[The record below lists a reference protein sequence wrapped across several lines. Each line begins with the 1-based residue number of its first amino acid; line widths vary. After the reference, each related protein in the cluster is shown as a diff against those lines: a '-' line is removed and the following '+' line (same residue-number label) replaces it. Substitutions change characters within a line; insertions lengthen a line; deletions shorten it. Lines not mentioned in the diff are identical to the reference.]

1 MTFLSTRNGNQPSST
16 IEIIGDHIV
25 IRDLEIRHPEAA
37 SYLSQL
43 PQSQQE
49 PALLNCFEMGFTC
62 IQVAQVRQ
70 DTALQENT
78 EGIRAKAKAMKVEI
92 LGALT
97 SVNQA
102 LNIVSRKT

>member
-1 MTFLSTRNGNQPSST
+1 
-16 IEIIGDHIV
+16 
-25 IRDLEIRHPEAA
+25 
-37 SYLSQL
+37 
-43 PQSQQE
+43 
-49 PALLNCFEMGFTC
+49 MGFTC
-62 IQVAQVRQ
+62 IQVAQVCQ